1 MHHSP
6 AVTPRLVQNL
16 HDKRTNCQFLL
27 MLRLSDLL
35 QMNGL
40 IMNMSPVCE
49 QSLKAFLS
57 DQMTDERVC

>member
-1 MHHSP
+1 
-6 AVTPRLVQNL
+6 
-16 HDKRTNCQFLL
+16 

-57 DQMTDERVC
+57 DQMTDERVCWGFSSKAINTLLESAIN